1 MDQLLH
7 ATDAIAAEGPLLFGR
22 VLDGGGGA
30 TPIDWSEAQHWH
42 RGIGNEVLWLHFDR
56 TLPGV
61 QEWLEKHG
69 IPEPT
74 AELLTSDDTRP
85 RAFREQHA
93 LVATLRGVNFNPGA
107 EPEDMVSIQ
116 VWSDGARVFTLRRH
130 SMQTTR
136 ELVRDLDAGH
146 GPRDA
151 GGLITALIE
160 RMIARMNTSIVDMN
174 EAIDELELAPVES
187 DPGGML
193 AKITAIRHNCLGL
206 QRHMAPQH
214 DALEA
219 IRRDAPRWF
228 EDHDRREIAEAIAR
242 LRRYLDD
249 IDISKESA
257 VVLLDE
263 LRAFT
268 AARSE
273 RINFVLTA
281 VASIFLP
288 LTFLTGL
295 IGMNVVGIPYANH
308 PHAFWVIVG
317 VCLAIALAQLWL
329 FRWWK
334 WL

>member
-1 MDQLLH
+1 MD
-7 ATDAIAAEGPLLFGR
+7 APIRASDALEAEGPLLFGR
-22 VLDGGGGA
+22 VLDGQGGA
-30 TPIDWSEAQHWH
+30 VSIGWEAAQHWH
-42 RGIGNEVLWLHFDR
+42 HGLGHEVLWLHFDR
-56 TLPGV
+56 TLPDV
-61 QEWLEKHG
+61 QAWLEKHG

-74 AELLTSDDTRP
+74 AEMLTSDDSRP
-85 RAFREQHA
+85 RAFREGQA

-136 ELVRDLDAGH
+136 ELVRDLDSGN

-151 GGLITALIE
+151 GGLITSLVE

-174 EAIDELELAPVES
+174 EAIDELELAPVED
-187 DPGGML
+187 DPAGML
-193 AKITAIRHNCLGL
+193 AKITAIRHNSLGL

-295 IGMNVVGIPYANH
+295 IGMNVVGIPYADH
-308 PHAFWVIVG
+308 PHAFWAIVA
-317 VCLAIALAQLWL
+317 VCVLIAVVQLWL
-329 FRWWK
+329 FRRWK

>member
-1 MDQLLH
+1 
-7 ATDAIAAEGPLLFGR
+7 
-22 VLDGGGGA
+22 
-30 TPIDWSEAQHWH
+30 
-42 RGIGNEVLWLHFDR
+42 
-56 TLPGV
+56 
-61 QEWLEKHG
+61 
-69 IPEPT
+69 
-74 AELLTSDDTRP
+74 
-85 RAFREQHA
+85 
-93 LVATLRGVNFNPGA
+93 
-107 EPEDMVSIQ
+107 
-116 VWSDGARVFTLRRH
+116 
-130 SMQTTR
+130 
-136 ELVRDLDAGH
+136 
-146 GPRDA
+146 
-151 GGLITALIE
+151 
-160 RMIARMNTSIVDMN
+160 
-174 EAIDELELAPVES
+174 
-187 DPGGML
+187 
-193 AKITAIRHNCLGL
+193 
-206 QRHMAPQH
+206 MAPQH

-295 IGMNVVGIPYANH
+295 IGMNVVGIPYASH
-308 PHAFWVIVG
+308 PGAFWAIVG
-317 VCLAIALAQLWL
+317 VCAGIAFVQLWL
-329 FRWWK
+329 FRRWK

>member
-1 MDQLLH
+1 MDAPRH
-7 ATDAIAAEGPLLFGR
+7 ASDAIAAEGPLLFGR
-22 VLDGGGGA
+22 LLDGEGGA
-30 TPIDWSEAQHWH
+30 QPIDWEAAQHWRH
-42 RGIGNEVLWLHFDR
+42 GLGREVLWLHFDR

-61 QEWLEKHG
+61 QAWLEGRG

-74 AELLTSDDTRP
+74 AEMLTSDETRP
-85 RAFREQHA
+85 RAFREGHA

-116 VWSDGARVFTLRRH
+116 LWCDGDRLFTFRRH

-136 ELVRDLDAGH
+136 ELVRDLDSGN

-151 GGLITALIE
+151 GGLITSLVE

-174 EAIDELELAPVES
+174 EAIDELELAPVED
-187 DPGGML
+187 DPAGML

-219 IRRDAPRWF
+219 IRREAPRWF
-228 EDHDRREIAEAIAR
+228 EDHDRREIAEAIDR

-273 RINFVLTA
+273 RINFVLTV

-295 IGMNVVGIPYANH
+295 IGMNVVGIPYADH

-317 VCLAIALAQLWL
+317 VCVLIAVSQLLL
-329 FRWWK
+329 FRRWR